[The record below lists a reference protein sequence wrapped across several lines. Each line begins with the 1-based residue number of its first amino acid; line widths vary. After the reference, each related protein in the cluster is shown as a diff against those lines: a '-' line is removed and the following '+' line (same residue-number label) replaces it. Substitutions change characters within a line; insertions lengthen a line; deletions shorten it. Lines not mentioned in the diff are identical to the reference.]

1 MFVNKAEHNYEL
13 NTKPFKE
20 VKLPLNE
27 GSPDQSD
34 LCDLEVQSPA
44 IERGKPSYVQV
55 ARNHSQKWRK
65 PPSEVKRLVACNCV
79 KWAINLC

>member
-1 MFVNKAEHNYEL
+1 MNKAEHNYEL

-27 GSPDQSD
+27 GSPDQSG
-34 LCDLEVQSPA
+34 LCDLEVQSTA
-44 IERGKPSYVQV
+44 IERRKPSYVQV
-55 ARNHSQKWRK
+55 ALNHYRKLRK
-65 PPSEVKRLVACNCV
+65 PPSEVKLLVACNCA